1 MKPDRAILEIILA
14 WLSVITSFVTPFLPL
29 LQFVA
34 VSLAIAISIKQLL
47 KRDRQNIQK

>member
-1 MKPDRAILEIILA
+1 MKSDRAVLEIIIA
-14 WLSVITSFVTPFLPL
+14 WTGVITSFVTPFLPL

-47 KRDRQNIQK
+47 KRDRKSI